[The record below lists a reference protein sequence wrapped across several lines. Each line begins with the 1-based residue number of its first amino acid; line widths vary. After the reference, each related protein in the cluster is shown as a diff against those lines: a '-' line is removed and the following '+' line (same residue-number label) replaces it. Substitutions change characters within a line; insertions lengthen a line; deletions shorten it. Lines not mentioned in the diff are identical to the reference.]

1 MDRLISEK
9 QVIDTIKAWATPLQ
23 ISNTESIQDLW
34 VEDVCRL
41 IQAIPSAEPR
51 EVLYSGDGYADGE
64 MVYDMAECPN

>member
-9 QVIDTIKAWATPLQ
+9 QSIDTIKAWATPLQ

-41 IQAIPSAEPR
+41 IQALPSAEPYKGSDCGNT
-51 EVLYSGDGYADGE
+51 L
-64 MVYDMAECPN
+64 